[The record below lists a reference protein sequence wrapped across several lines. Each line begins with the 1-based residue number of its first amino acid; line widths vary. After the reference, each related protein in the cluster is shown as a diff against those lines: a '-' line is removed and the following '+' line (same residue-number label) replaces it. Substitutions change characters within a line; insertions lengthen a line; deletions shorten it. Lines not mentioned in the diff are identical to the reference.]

1 MKAILSA
8 AALSLATALPAL
20 AFDPAAM
27 TDAEKEAFGTAVR
40 DYLMANPE
48 VLIESITVLET
59 RRAAEAVQN
68 DQVLVENNK
77 DAIFN
82 DGHSW
87 VGGNPEG
94 DLTLVEFVDYRCGYC
109 RKVNPELEALI
120 KDDGNIRFILK
131 EFPILGEESDL
142 ASRFAISVQQLT
154 DADTYKRIH
163 DQLIALRGP
172 VNLESLSAIATEAKL
187 DAPAIINRMNTEEV
201 SAVLRENRQLAER
214 MGIQGTPTF
223 IIGPEMLRG
232 VPQSGLAAAVAEI
245 RKGLEG

>member
-1 MKAILSA
+1 MKAILGA

-27 TDAEKEAFGTAVR
+27 SDAEKEAFGTAVR

-87 VGGNPEG
+87 VGGNPDG

-120 KDDGNIRFILK
+120 KDDGNIRFVLK

-163 DQLIALRGP
+163 DQLISLRGP
-172 VNLESLSAIATEAKL
+172 VNLDSLTAIATEAKL